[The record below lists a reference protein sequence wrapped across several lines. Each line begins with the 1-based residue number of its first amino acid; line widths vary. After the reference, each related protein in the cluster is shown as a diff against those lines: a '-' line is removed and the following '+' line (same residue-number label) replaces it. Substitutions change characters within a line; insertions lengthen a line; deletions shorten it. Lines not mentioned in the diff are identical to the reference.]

1 MNKSILK
8 LYITGQTSK
17 AECAIKNL
25 RKICKEIFGDQYE
38 MKIVDVLENPQQAE
52 DEKILATPTL
62 IKEAPPPPRRVI
74 GDLSNR
80 KKVINGL
87 EIRSSKISDKQ
98 KETNNE

>member
-1 MNKSILK
+1 MNNCILK

-17 AECAIKNL
+17 AERAIKNL
-25 RKICKEIFGDQYE
+25 RKICEEIFGDQYE

-74 GDLSNR
+74 GDLSDR
-80 KKVINGL
+80 KKVVNGL
-87 EIRSSKISDKQ
+87 EIRASKIGEKQ
-98 KETNNE
+98 KEIDNE